1 VKSLDYP
8 DNAKIVHVGTLI
20 KQAEHR
26 RWLVSVRSFPKMQ
39 ERKTDVFSTLP
50 ELARGRIVNQ
60 SKPVND
66 DRELLNF
73 TAPDLSNIHETK
85 LSSFH
90 ELYPQSSYIESLE
103 SDQWAF
109 SVPIVID
116 GEKINI
122 LIPQLELARITVL
135 QFSYLC
141 RAALNSTSLLVDF
154 DVSYDDEV
162 DTFTIDVINNQ
173 VFPTSSLQSLG
184 VRDLLAWLLFD
195 NDAMLSFKSIYRNL
209 QKEVSRNNKWDSWL
223 FHFDP
228 PDITGWGFDCL
239 GRYSKDR
246 CMFIVDEI
254 VGVQIGSEM
263 PGKIRYQG
271 KGFVENINHDDVVST
286 GERFNPPNS
295 NAYDL
300 DADAVPNDEYVEHF
314 SNSSLSLSFKKT
326 FSSEVVRE
334 QRFLFRAENRSE
346 GREID
351 EDVRRGSTGEPTVMG
366 NDKPVS
372 VGVTNDSEEHTRQ
385 LKNRFKLF
393 SKVVDALAANKKIT
407 VNERDTFEKLGKVGK
422 SRLHQLSD
430 SSTQR
435 SIQSVSLT
443 YQYRGHSK
451 DFIVLEVDV
460 SDGISPL
467 STLILPAFNE
477 QEWPRI
483 YESIR
488 YELVKNSLK
497 WPKSHLSMMCRR
509 TGREYRTAIHPKS
522 DLLSTTEDDREAVSS
537 WTRHILSKLY

>member
-1 VKSLDYP
+1 MKSLDYP

-50 ELARGRIVNQ
+50 ELARGRVVNQ
-60 SKPVND
+60 SKPVNE
-66 DRELLNF
+66 DRELLDF

-90 ELYPQSSYIESLE
+90 ELYPQSPYVESLE

-173 VFPTSSLQSLG
+173 VFPTSALQSLG
-184 VRDLLAWLLFD
+184 LRNLLAWLLFD
-195 NDAMLSFKSIYRNL
+195 NTAMLSFKSIYQNL
-209 QKEVSRNNKWDSWL
+209 QQEMTREGKWDSWL

-228 PDITGWGFDCL
+228 PDITKWGFRAL
-239 GRYSKDR
+239 GKYSQDR
-246 CMFIVDEI
+246 SMFFVHEIIGIDIDSDMPNKIVF
-254 VGVQIGSEM
+254 
-263 PGKIRYQG
+263 KG
-271 KGFVENINHDDVVST
+271 KGFFENINQNDASST
-286 GERFNPPNS
+286 RETSAPSTDR
-295 NAYDL
+295 YEM
-300 DADAVPNDEYVEHF
+300 DADTLPNDEHVEHF
-314 SNSSLSLSFKKT
+314 SNSSLSLRFKKT
-326 FSSEVVRE
+326 FSSEVIRD
-334 QRFLFRAENRSE
+334 QRILFRQKNRSE
-346 GREID
+346 GSEID
-351 EDVRRGSTGEPTVMG
+351 KDVRRGSTGEPTVMG
-366 NDKPVS
+366 DGKPVS
-372 VGVTNDSEEHTRQ
+372 VGVTNDSEEHIKE

-393 SKVVDALAANKKIT
+393 SKVVDALAANERIT
-407 VNERDTFEKLGKVGK
+407 VNERDTFKKLGKVGK
-422 SRLHQLSD
+422 SRLHQLSN

-443 YQYRGHSK
+443 YQYRGHSE
-451 DFIVLEVDV
+451 DFIILEVDV

-477 QEWPRI
+477 KEWPRC
-483 YESIR
+483 YGSIR
-488 YELVKNSLK
+488 YQLVKNSLK
-497 WPKSHLSMMCRR
+497 WPKSHLSAVCLK
-509 TGREYRTAIHPKS
+509 TGRKYRTAMHPKS
-522 DLLSTTEDDREAVSS
+522 DFLLTTEDDQAAVSS
-537 WTRHILSKLY
+537 WARNILSKLY